1 MSQNRQL
8 PWQQIGGFLSHQ
20 PLLGSILTPVLLL
33 VVFLVTSAESVTLT
47 LSMMTSGGQLS
58 TSEAKKIFWSLTIS
72 STATVLLFSGGLGG
86 LQWMAIAAA

>member
-1 MSQNRQL
+1 M
-8 PWQQIGGFLSHQ
+8 
-20 PLLGSILTPVLLL
+20 
-33 VVFLVTSAESVTLT
+33 FLVTSAESVTLA

-58 TSEAKKIFWSLTIS
+58 TSAAKKIFWTLMIS